1 MWRKYQREIYEDH
14 TTGIVVLHWAR
25 QIGKSF
31 TLAAWAVRRLLDHP
45 GRLVTVLSNS
55 RENGAEF
62 VAKCAEICRLAGLPY
77 AKRDRSASL
86 AYADLRMEVRIRVEG
101 KTGRIKVLAAN
112 PRTARGFS
120 GDLILDEFAFHEDAE
135 AIWAAAEPILA
146 SNKDFLCRIASTG
159 NGRHNLFYRMVEGE
173 ETRKGETETPN
184 IEHSTSNGKAAT
196 DGEEKISQEGTERTE
211 LENRE
216 PREIHEQDGERN
228 LTTES
233 LQTAKRGCT
242 RMGDERIEQKP
253 TKETEPA
260 QGDAIPLQIS
270 EGDEFFSNLW
280 NRNRQGNERQGNGD
294 TETYL
299 TADGRGLTQM
309 GDGEIE
315 QKVTEE
321 TERDAVGGTPTA
333 ATETVALPGTKGTK
347 GTERDAVGMFRSREG
362 FLVSRI
368 SRTMANRMGV
378 QIYDAQT
385 REAITPERARA
396 QALDKRSYDQN
407 YECAFADE
415 NLSLLS
421 HELISAAEDDT
432 AGIICEEN
440 WNASALANM
449 REAKHDLYVGFD
461 VGRKVDLSVI
471 TVLEK
476 VEGKFWARGILRIQ
490 DMRLPD
496 QELRL
501 GEICRLPKFRAAAI
515 DMTGLG
521 LGLYEYARK
530 SFGSRIRG
538 INFAS
543 TVPVTKAIVSEG
555 RKRETARV
563 TETMAMELL
572 RCYEDRRLKHPRDGR
587 LRDDLRKPEKVTSP
601 GGRVSISA
609 TRDEAGHADHFW
621 SLALAVEA
629 GKGGGGKGGIELIK
643 RYKGYLL

>member
-1 MWRKYQREIYEDH
+1 MTTDLSVVHGQSGVAAQGVASCVLREDPSTALGRDVATWDGEIGLRDYQWPVFLDH
-14 TTGIVVLHWAR
+14 ATGILVLHWAR

-31 TLAAWAVRRLLDHP
+31 VLAAWAVSRLIDRP

-62 VAKCAEICRLAGLPY
+62 VEKCAEICRRTLTPFELEDNSP
-77 AKRDRSASL
+77 SL
-86 AYADLRMEVRIRVEG
+86 DFAEMRLELRIRLEG
-101 KTGRIKVLAAN
+101 NRGRIKVLAAN

-120 GDLILDEFAFHEDAE
+120 GVLILDEFAFHEDAE

-146 SNKDFLCRIASTG
+146 SNADFLCRVASTG
-159 NGRHNLFYRMVEGE
+159 NGRHNLFYRMVADPIDPTDS
-173 ETRKGETETPN
+173 ETTTDEARELT
-184 IEHSTSNGKAAT
+184 T
-196 DGEEKISQEGTERTE
+196 DGTGWTQIEG
-211 LENRE
+211 
-216 PREIHEQDGERN
+216 GEVGH
-228 LTTES
+228 
-233 LQTAKRGCT
+233 K
-242 RMGDERIEQKP
+242 ERIEH
-253 TKETEPA
+253 KE
-260 QGDAIPLQIS
+260 S
-270 EGDEFFSNLW
+270 
-280 NRNRQGNERQGNGD
+280 
-294 TETYL
+294 
-299 TADGRGLTQM
+299 
-309 GDGEIE
+309 
-315 QKVTEE
+315 
-321 TERDAVGGTPTA
+321 DAVGEAPTA
-333 ATETVALPGTKGTK
+333 TPEAGVLPITNFK
-347 GTERDAVGMFRSREG
+347 SREG
-362 FLVSRI
+362 FWVTRI
-368 SRTMANRMGV
+368 SRTRASGMGV
-378 QIYDAQT
+378 KIYDAQT
-385 REAITPERARA
+385 RRPITPEAARA

-421 HELISAAEDDT
+421 HELISAAEDDE
-432 AGIICEEN
+432 AGIICERD
-440 WNASALANM
+440 WSQAALAM
-449 REAKHDLYVGFD
+449 LTEAKNDLYVGFD

-476 VEGKFWARGILRIQ
+476 VCSRYYVRGILRIQ

-543 TVPVTKAIVSEG
+543 TVPVTKAIEQDG
-555 RKRETARV
+555 GKRETVRV

-572 RCYEDRRLKHPRDGR
+572 RCYEDRRMRHPRDGR

-609 TRDEAGHADHFW
+609 TRDQAGHADHFW

-629 GKGGGGKGGIELIK
+629 AGKAPVPFAYRTIMPRRVGK
-643 RYKGYLL
+643 YLL